1 MIWYVLLIAAVACE
15 RVAELVVSN
24 RNLAWSRTRGGIEFG
39 AGHYPVMVVLHTGL
53 LVGCLAE
60 VIFLH
65 RPFLPSLGWPMLVI
79 VVAAQALRWWCIT
92 TLGRQWN
99 TRVVV
104 VPGAPR
110 VSGGPYR
117 LIPHPNYVAVIAEG
131 VALPLVHTAWI
142 TALVFTV
149 LNAALLTTR
158 ITTEN
163 NALARLA

>member
-60 VIFLH
+60 VIWLH

>member
-1 MIWYVLLIAAVACE
+1 MIWYVLLIAAVAGE

-24 RNLAWSRTRGGIEFG
+24 RNFAWSRTRGGIEFG

-60 VIFLH
+60 VIWLH
-65 RPFLPSLGWPMLVI
+65 RPFLPALGWPMLVI
-79 VVAAQALRWWCIT
+79 VVAAQVLRWWCIT

-117 LIPHPNYVAVIAEG
+117 VIPHPNYVAVIAEG

>member
-1 MIWYVLLIAAVACE
+1 MIWYVLLIAAVAGE

-39 AGHYPVMVVLHTGL
+39 AGHYPVMVVLHTLL

-60 VIFLH
+60 VIWLH
-65 RPFLPSLGWPMLVI
+65 RPFLPALGWPMLVI
-79 VVAAQALRWWCIT
+79 VVAAQVLRWWCIT

-117 LIPHPNYVAVIAEG
+117 VIPHPNYVAVIAEG

>member
-1 MIWYVLLIAAVACE
+1 MIWYVLLIAAVAGE

-65 RPFLPSLGWPMLVI
+65 RPFLPALGWPMLAI

-104 VPGAPR
+104 VPGAQR